1 MRSFWIF
8 GNQLS
13 HELELFNHIK
23 EDDVIVMIEATSRAT
38 WRKYHKQKLVL
49 IFSAMRHFAEELRD
63 KGYTVD
69 YHEADS
75 FQDAWDDHFTRYDPD
90 EIHYTAVTDAA
101 MEKKLQQFGQKHKLV
116 EHPDV
121 PLFYLT
127 KKEAVDTIG
136 STPWRMDRFYRQMR
150 KRFDVLLE
158 DGKPK
163 GGKWSF
169 DADNRQP
176 PKAGLTF
183 PLPIHFRPDAI
194 TKEVIQKVETGF
206 ADHPGD
212 ITPFVWPVTRSEA
225 RRALKRFIKER
236 LETFGPYQDA
246 MLTDNQDM
254 SHSLLS
260 SSINIGLLTPDVV
273 VQAALESDAPL
284 ASVEG
289 FVRQILGWREYMRAV
304 YVASMPG
311 YESVNTFKHE
321 RDLPH
326 YFWDAETDMN
336 CIHQSVKPVIE
347 KAHNHHIQRL
357 MVLGNFATLFE
368 VSPQQTSDWFN
379 EMYIDAYDWVV
390 LPNVLGMA
398 LHADGGKL
406 ATKPYIASGKYID
419 RMSDYCKGCKY
430 NPKHTTEDDA
440 CPFNAL
446 YWNFIDKHEER
457 FEKNQR
463 MKMMIRN
470 WQGRDDAVKADILAK
485 ARQTLDDTDSL

>member
-1 MRSFWIF
+1 M
-8 GNQLS
+8 N
-13 HELELFNHIK
+13 K
-23 EDDVIVMIEATSRAT
+23 DDVVVMIEATSRAT

-49 IFSAMRHFAEELRD
+49 IFSAMRHFADELRD

-75 FQDAWDDHFTRYDPD
+75 FQDAWNDHFKRYDPE

-101 MEKKLQQFGQKHKLV
+101 MEKKLLQFGQGHKLV
-116 EHPDV
+116 EHSDV

-127 KKEAVDTIG
+127 KKEAVDTLG
-136 STPWRMDRFYRQMR
+136 SAPWRMDRFYRQMR

-158 DGKPK
+158 DGKPR

-183 PLPIHFRPDAI
+183 PPPIHFRPDAI
-194 TKEVIQKVETGF
+194 TKDVIRKVETDF

-212 ITPFVWPVTRSEA
+212 ITPFVWPVTRAEA
-225 RRALKRFIKER
+225 RRALTRFVEER

-246 MLTDNQDM
+246 MLSDNPDM

-260 SSINIGLLTPDVV
+260 AAINIGLLTPDEV
-273 VQAALESDAPL
+273 VQAAVASDAPL
-284 ASVEG
+284 ASIEG
-289 FVRQILGWREYMRAV
+289 FVRQLLGWREYMRAV
-304 YVASMPG
+304 YVALMPG

-321 RDLPH
+321 RDLPS
-326 YFWDAETDMN
+326 YFWDAKTDMR
-336 CIHQSVKPVIE
+336 CVHHSVKPVIE
-347 KAHNHHIQRL
+347 RAHNHHIQRL

-398 LHADGGKL
+398 LHADGGRL
-406 ATKPYIASGKYID
+406 ATKPYVASGKYID
-419 RMSDYCKGCKY
+419 KMSDYCKECKY

-446 YWNFIDKHEER
+446 YWHFIDKHEER

-463 MKMMIRN
+463 MKMMVRN

-485 ARQTLDDTDSL
+485 AKQTLDDTDSL

>member
-13 HELELFNHIK
+13 HELEMLEHVK
-23 EDDVIVMIEATSRAT
+23 TDDVIVMIEATSRAM

-49 IFSAMRHFAEELRD
+49 IFSAMRHFADELRE

-75 FQDAWDDHFTRYDPD
+75 FQDAWDDHFTRYEPE
-90 EIHYTAVTDAA
+90 EIHYTAVTDTV
-101 MEKKLQQFGQKHKLV
+101 MEKKVQQFGKKHPLV
-116 EHPDV
+116 EHSDV

-127 KKEAVDTIG
+127 KQEAVDTLG
-136 STPWRMDRFYRQMR
+136 SEPWRMDRFYRQMR

-158 DGKPK
+158 DGKPR

-176 PKAGLTF
+176 PKSGLTF
-183 PLPIHFRPDAI
+183 PPAIHFRPDAI
-194 TKEVIQKVETGF
+194 TTDVIEKVERDF
-206 ADHPGD
+206 ADNPGD
-212 ITPFVWPVTRSEA
+212 ITPFVWPVTRDEA
-225 RRALKRFIKER
+225 RRALKRFVEER

-246 MLTDNQDM
+246 MLSNDQDM

-260 SSINIGLLTPDVV
+260 SAINIGLLTPEEV
-273 VQAALESDAPL
+273 VQAAVESDAPL

-304 YVASMPG
+304 YVTSMPG
-311 YESVNTFKHE
+311 YESVNTFNHE

-368 VSPQQTSDWFN
+368 ISPQQTSDWFN

-457 FEKNQR
+457 FAKNQR
-463 MKMMIRN
+463 MKMMVRN

-485 ARQTLDDTDSL
+485 AKQNLKDV

>member
-13 HELELFNHIK
+13 HELELFNHI
-23 EDDVIVMIEATSRAT
+23 EDDDVIVMIEATSRAM
-38 WRKYHKQKLVL
+38 WRTYHKQKLVL
-49 IFSAMRHFAEELRD
+49 VFSAMRHFADELRD
-63 KGYTVD
+63 KGFTVD

-75 FQDAWDDHFTRYDPD
+75 FQDAWDDHFKRYDPA

-101 MEKKLQQFGQKHKLV
+101 MEKKLKQFGKKHTLV
-116 EHPDV
+116 EHTDV

-127 KKEAVDTIG
+127 KEEAIDTIG
-136 STPWRMDRFYRQMR
+136 SEPWRMDRFYRQMR

-158 DGKPK
+158 DGKPR

-169 DADNRQP
+169 DADNRKP

-183 PLPIHFRPDAI
+183 PAPIHFRPDAV
-194 TKEVIQKVETGF
+194 TKDVIKKVERDF
-206 ADHPGD
+206 KDNPGD

-225 RRALKRFIKER
+225 RRALKRFIEER

-246 MLTDNQDM
+246 MLADNQEM

-260 SSINIGLLTPDVV
+260 AAINIGLLTPHEVV
-273 VQAALESDAPL
+273 EAACASDAPL
-284 ASVEG
+284 ASIEG

-321 RDLPH
+321 RDLPDS
-326 YFWDAETDMN
+326 FWDAKTDMH
-336 CIHQSVKPVIE
+336 CIHQSVKPVI
-347 KAHNHHIQRL
+347 KRAHNHHIQRL

-368 VSPQQTSDWFN
+368 ISPQQTSDWFN

-430 NPKHTTEDDA
+430 NPKHTTEEDA

-446 YWNFIDKHEER
+446 YWHFIDKHQDR
-457 FEKNQR
+457 FKDNQR
-463 MKMMIRN
+463 MKMMLRN
-470 WQGRDDAVKADILAK
+470 WQGRDDDVKADILAK
-485 ARQTLDDTDSL
+485 ARQTLKDKDSL

>member
-13 HELELFNHIK
+13 HDLEMLEYVK
-23 EDDVIVMIEATSRAT
+23 ADDVIVMIEATSRAM

-49 IFSAMRHFAEELRD
+49 IFSAMRHFAEELRER
-63 KGYTVD
+63 GFTVD

-75 FQDAWDDHFTRYDPD
+75 FQDAWNDHFSRFDP
-90 EIHYTAVTDAA
+90 EAIHYTAVTDEP
-101 MEKKLQQFGQKHKLV
+101 MERKLKQFGDQHELI
-116 EHPDV
+116 EHTDV

-127 KKEAVDTIG
+127 KQEAVDTLG
-136 STPWRMDRFYRQMR
+136 SEPWRMDRFYRHMR

-158 DGKPK
+158 DGKAK

-176 PKAGLTF
+176 PKSGLTF
-183 PLPIHFRPDAI
+183 PPAIHFRPDAI
-194 TKEVIQKVETGF
+194 TTDVIRKVETTF
-206 ADHPGD
+206 SDHPGQ
-212 ITPFVWPVTRSEA
+212 IEPFAWPVTRDEA
-225 RRALKRFIKER
+225 RRALKRFVDER

-246 MLTDNQDM
+246 MLTENPEM

-260 SSINIGLLTPDVV
+260 AAINVGLLTPHEVIE
-273 VQAALESDAPL
+273 AACATDAPL

-304 YVASMPG
+304 YVALMPD
-311 YESVNTFKHE
+311 YRDVNTFNHE
-321 RDLPH
+321 RDLPGL
-326 YFWDAETDMN
+326 FWDADTDLN
-336 CIHQSVKPVIE
+336 CMHESLKPVVE
-347 KAHNHHIQRL
+347 RAHNHHIQRL
-357 MVLGNFATLFE
+357 MVLGNYATLFE
-368 VSPQQTSDWFN
+368 ISPQQTSDWFN

-398 LHADGGKL
+398 LHADGGRL

-430 NPKHTTEDDA
+430 NPKHTTEADA

-457 FEKNQR
+457 FSNNQR
-463 MKMMIRN
+463 MKMMVRN
-470 WQGRDDAVKADILAK
+470 WQGRDDDVKADILAK
-485 ARQTLDDTDSL
+485 ARQTLTDSP

>member
-13 HELELFNHIK
+13 HELEMLEYVK
-23 EDDVIVMIEATSRAT
+23 DDDVIVMIEATSRAM
-38 WRKYHKQKLVL
+38 WRTYHKQKLVL
-49 IFSAMRHFAEELRD
+49 IFSAMRHFAGELRD

-75 FQDAWDDHFTRYDPD
+75 FQDAWDDHFTRYEPK

-101 MEKKLQQFGQKHKLV
+101 MEKKLQQFGKTHKLV
-116 EHPDV
+116 EHSDV

-127 KKEAVDTIG
+127 KEESVDTLG
-136 STPWRMDRFYRQMR
+136 NAPWRMDRFYRHMR

-158 DGKPK
+158 DGKPR

-169 DADNRQP
+169 DADNREP

-183 PLPIHFRPDAI
+183 APPIYFRPDDI
-194 TKEVIQKVETGF
+194 TKDVIEKVERDF
-206 ADHPGD
+206 ADNPGD
-212 ITPFVWPVTRSEA
+212 ITPFVWQVTHAEA
-225 RRALKRFIKER
+225 HRALDRFIEAR

-246 MLTDNQDM
+246 MLSDNQDM

-260 SSINIGLLTPDVV
+260 AAINTGLLTPREVV
-273 VQAALESDAPL
+273 EAACAADAPL
-284 ASVEG
+284 ASIEG
-289 FVRQILGWREYMRAV
+289 FVRQIFGWREYMRAV

-321 RDLPH
+321 RDLPD
-326 YFWDAETDMN
+326 YFWDAKTDMH
-336 CIHQSVKPVIE
+336 CVHQSVKPVIE
-347 KAHNHHIQRL
+347 RAHNHHIQRL

-419 RMSDYCKGCKY
+419 RMSDYCKGCTY
-430 NPKHTTEDDA
+430 NPKHTTEEDA

-457 FEKNQR
+457 FADNQR
-463 MKMMIRN
+463 MKMMLRN
-470 WQGRDDAVKADILAK
+470 WQGRDDDVKADILAK
-485 ARQTLDDTDSL
+485 ARQTLDETDSL

>member
-13 HELELFNHIK
+13 HELELFNHIE
-23 EDDVIVMIEATSRAT
+23 EDDVIVIIEATSRAT
-38 WRKYHKQKLVL
+38 WRPYHKQKLVL
-49 IFSAMRHFAEELRD
+49 IFSAMRHFAEELRE

-75 FQDAWDDHFTRYDPD
+75 FQDAWDDHFTRYEPE
-90 EIHYTAVTDAA
+90 EIHYTVVTDAA
-101 MEKKLQQFGQKHKLV
+101 MEKKLKQFGQKHKLV
-116 EHPDV
+116 EHTDV

-136 STPWRMDRFYRQMR
+136 NAPWRMDRFYRQMR

-158 DGKPK
+158 DGKPR

-176 PKAGLTF
+176 PKDGLTF
-183 PLPIHFRPDAI
+183 PAPIHFRPDVI
-194 TKEVIQKVETGF
+194 TKDVIQKIETDF

-225 RRALKRFIKER
+225 QRALARFVEAR

-246 MLTDNQDM
+246 MLSDNQDM

-260 SSINIGLLTPDVV
+260 AAINIGLLTPDEV
-273 VQAALESDAPL
+273 VQAAIASDAPL

-289 FVRQILGWREYMRAV
+289 FVRQLLGWREYMRAV
-304 YVASMPG
+304 YVATMPG

-321 RDLPH
+321 RDLPS
-326 YFWDAETDMN
+326 YFWDAETDMH
-336 CIHQSVKPVIE
+336 CVHQSVKPVIE
-347 KAHNHHIQRL
+347 RAHNHHIQRL

-398 LHADGGKL
+398 LHADGGRL

-419 RMSDYCKGCKY
+419 KMSDYCKGCKY
-430 NPKHTTEDDA
+430 NPKHTTEEDA

-446 YWNFIDKHEER
+446 YWHFIDKHEER
-457 FEKNQR
+457 FAKNQR
-463 MKMMIRN
+463 MKMMVRN

-485 ARQTLDDTDSL
+485 ARQTLDETDSL